1 MLRSKRLISTIA
13 VGLAIATPQAA
24 LACIPSLLTPEERRA
39 QALAYQVSSWNNASS
54 VYLAQVTGITMTV
67 KPGTES
73 LYTSR
78 MPVVFS
84 SSRTMLE
91 VQLTLTPM
99 LSLKGPSSS
108 EPISLSFSKA
118 MVEERVCNAPLW
130 RDHEDHPALGKR
142 YLVYSRFSASQ
153 VGSDT
158 RTVYELDV
166 QDPTTLAA
174 WDAAAPQPVQPHAE

>member
-84 SSRTMLE
+84 GSQTMLE
-91 VQLTLTPM
+91 VQLTLTAM

-118 MVEERVCNAPLW
+118 MVEEPVCNAPLW

-153 VGSDT
+153 VGSDAQ
-158 RTVYELDV
+158 TVYELDV

-174 WDAAAPQPVQPHAE
+174 WDAAVPQPAQ